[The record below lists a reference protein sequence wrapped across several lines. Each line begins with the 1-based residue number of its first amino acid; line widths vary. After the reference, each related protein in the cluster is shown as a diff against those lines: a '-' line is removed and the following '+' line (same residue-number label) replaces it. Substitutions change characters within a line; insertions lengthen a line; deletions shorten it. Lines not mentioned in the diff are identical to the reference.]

1 MTVKSLR
8 HLAAALIA
16 ASLTTGAGA
25 QTLSDS
31 NLEFTGLRT
40 SGTLSRPIAF
50 VFLNNTGTDFL
61 IAEQAT
67 GQVKRMTNGVVSS
80 TIALDLAVNLGS
92 LSERGLLCLV
102 ADPQFAT
109 NGYVYV
115 YYSPSSTSSDTTAN
129 ASIGSNHIVARYT
142 WNSVNGLLENRTVI
156 QSDLPI
162 TGGPN
167 HNGGVMVFGPPS
179 AAPADQKLF
188 IIIGDLN
195 RNNQNE
201 NYPSG
206 LAPDGSA
213 NVLRINSDGTIPTDN
228 PFYNVPGANSYLQRM
243 YAYGIRNSFGMT
255 FDPLSTPNN
264 LWDTENG
271 TNDYDEINLV
281 APSFNSGWEYWMGP
295 QSRGFH
301 PTQTGGLTQYGG
313 LGTYSDPEF
322 SFRVPPALAAIY
334 FVDGNGLGPDY
345 YGDCIVADY
354 NNARLYKFEM
364 NAQRSGFVFNS
375 SVLQDLVYDSAD
387 SGSLSEI
394 LFGTNFG
401 GITSMKTG
409 ADGKLYAVSLGGNQ
423 IYRIQRKANLPTP
436 SPTPSPSPS
445 STPSL
450 TPSASPSPSVSPS
463 ATPSLSPTETAT
475 PSPTASPTAS
485 ATPTVSPSATPSPT
499 PWVITYPTD
508 FINAAPF
515 TLEDDDLNTD
525 GIVDCSDI
533 TPPK

>member
-1 MTVKSLR
+1 
-8 HLAAALIA
+8 
-16 ASLTTGAGA
+16 
-25 QTLSDS
+25 
-31 NLEFTGLRT
+31 
-40 SGTLSRPIAF
+40 
-50 VFLNNTGTDFL
+50 
-61 IAEQAT
+61 
-67 GQVKRMTNGVVSS
+67 
-80 TIALDLAVNLGS
+80 
-92 LSERGLLCLV
+92 
-102 ADPQFAT
+102 
-109 NGYVYV
+109 
-115 YYSPSSTSSDTTAN
+115 
-129 ASIGSNHIVARYT
+129 
-142 WNSVNGLLENRTVI
+142 
-156 QSDLPI
+156 
-162 TGGPN
+162 
-167 HNGGVMVFGPPS
+167 
-179 AAPADQKLF
+179 
-188 IIIGDLN
+188 
-195 RNNQNE
+195 
-201 NYPSG
+201 
-206 LAPDGSA
+206 
-213 NVLRINSDGTIPTDN
+213 
-228 PFYNVPGANSYLQRM
+228 
-243 YAYGIRNSFGMT
+243 
-255 FDPLSTPNN
+255 
-264 LWDTENG
+264 
-271 TNDYDEINLV
+271 
-281 APSFNSGWEYWMGP
+281 
-295 QSRGFH
+295 
-301 PTQTGGLTQYGG
+301 
-313 LGTYSDPEF
+313 
-322 SFRVPPALAAIY
+322 
-334 FVDGNGLGPDY
+334 
-345 YGDCIVADY
+345 ADY